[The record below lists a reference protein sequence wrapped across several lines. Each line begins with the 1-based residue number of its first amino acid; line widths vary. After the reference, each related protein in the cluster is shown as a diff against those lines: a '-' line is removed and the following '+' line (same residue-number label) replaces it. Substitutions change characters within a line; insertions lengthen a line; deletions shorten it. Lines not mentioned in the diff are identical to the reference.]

1 MRRAIARSNAN
12 ERLRGD
18 ATPGEARGENVC
30 TVCAYEFSHEKAN
43 LLNSRKVKTYA
54 ERGLFT
60 TFNIIR
66 EQYKNNSIYAREN
79 SRKK

>member
-18 ATPGEARGENVC
+18 ATPGEARGENVR
-30 TVCAYEFSHEKAN
+30 TVCAYDFLHEKAN
-43 LLNSRKVKTYA
+43 SLNSHKVKTYA

-60 TFNIIR
+60 TFNVIR
-66 EQYKNNSIYAREN
+66 EQYKNDSIYAREN